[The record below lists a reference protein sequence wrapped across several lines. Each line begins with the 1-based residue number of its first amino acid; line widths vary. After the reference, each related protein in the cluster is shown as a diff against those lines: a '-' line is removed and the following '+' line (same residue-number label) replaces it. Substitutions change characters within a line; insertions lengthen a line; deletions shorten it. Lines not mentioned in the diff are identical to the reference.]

1 MKKDKKNRNAI
12 LSGKSS
18 DTVSN
23 TTKTTYENAFMQMNK
38 IQKRGN
44 KSIYLSPEHHER
56 LTRIVQ
62 IIGDDK
68 IPLFAYLNNILE
80 HHFKVF
86 EDMITKEFN
95 EKYKGLF

>member
-12 LSGKSS
+12 ASGNSS
-18 DTVSN
+18 DTVSSSAQ
-23 TTKTTYENAFMQMNK
+23 TTYEQSFMQMNK
-38 IQKRGN
+38 LQKRGN
-44 KSIYLSPEHHER
+44 KGIYLSPEHHER
-56 LTRIVQ
+56 LTHIVQ

-86 EDMITKEFN
+86 EDMIIIEFD

>member
-1 MKKDKKNRNAI
+1 MKKNKKKRNVVATNDN
-12 LSGKSS
+12 SS
-18 DTVSN
+18 IATNTAKVS
-23 TTKTTYENAFMQMNK
+23 YEKAFMQMNK
-38 IQKRGN
+38 MQKRGN

>member
-1 MKKDKKNRNAI
+1 MKKEKKYRKGVA
-12 LSGKSS
+12 SGNSS
-18 DTVSN
+18 DTVSSKA
-23 TTKTTYENAFMQMNK
+23 KTTYEQAFMQMNRM
-38 IQKRGN
+38 QKRGN

-86 EDMITKEFN
+86 EDMITKEFK

>member
-12 LSGKSS
+12 VSGNSS

-23 TTKTTYENAFMQMNK
+23 TTKTTYENTFMQMNK
-38 IQKRGN
+38 MQKRGN

-68 IPLFAYLNNILE
+68 IPLFA
-80 HHFKVF
+80 
-86 EDMITKEFN
+86 
-95 EKYKGLF
+95 